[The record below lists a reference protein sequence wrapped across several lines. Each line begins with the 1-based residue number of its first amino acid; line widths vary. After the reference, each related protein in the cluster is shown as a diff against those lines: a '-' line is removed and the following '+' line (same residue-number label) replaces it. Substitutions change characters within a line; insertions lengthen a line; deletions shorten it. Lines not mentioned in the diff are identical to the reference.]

1 MRIIPIIEQEKESGE
16 LNFRVEIIII
26 NKQNNYGEKW
36 SIDKTI
42 HQCQTII
49 LHFLAKFLCKQDRIN
64 ELEGNIC

>member
-1 MRIIPIIEQEKESGE
+1 MRIIPIIEQEKENGE

-42 HQCQTII
+42 DQCQTIM
-49 LHFLAKFLCKQDRIN
+49 LHFLVKFLSKLDRIN
-64 ELEGNIC
+64 E